1 MRSMWK
7 GAISFG
13 LVHIPVDMYTAVESK
28 GLDLTMLDRRDFSPV
43 GFKRYNKGNGKEVVW
58 DDIVKGYEYESGEYV
73 VLSDED
79 LRRANPEATQT
90 IDIQAFVDADQVPLI
105 FYDQPYYLAPGKGGA
120 KVYAL
125 LRETL
130 REAGKIGIARVV
142 IRVKQHLAAL
152 VCVGDTIVLN
162 TLRYPDEMR
171 DAGELKIPS
180 PDSKTAAVTVKE
192 LKMAMALVEGMSEDW
207 EPEQYRDTYREDVL
221 ALVKKKI
228 KAKQTKTITQPEPE
242 KAQRSSGKVIDL
254 VALLQASLGKK
265 PAKAALAALEDDDDD
280 DDDPPPRK
288 SRKPADDED
297 DDDDEVQVPRA
308 RKTAT
313 GSGSRTSA
321 AKSTRATASKTA
333 ASKSAA
339 KPAAKKPAAKKAPA
353 KAAAKA
359 PARKKAA

>member
-43 GFKRYNKGNGKEVVW
+43 GFKRYNKGNGKEVAW

-152 VCVGDTIVLN
+152 VCVGDTSCSTPCAIRTRCATRAN
-162 TLRYPDEMR
+162 SRSPRPTRRPP
-171 DAGELKIPS
+171 PS
-180 PDSKTAAVTVKE
+180 P
-192 LKMAMALVEGMSEDW
+192 
-207 EPEQYRDTYREDVL
+207 
-221 ALVKKKI
+221 
-228 KAKQTKTITQPEPE
+228 
-242 KAQRSSGKVIDL
+242 
-254 VALLQASLGKK
+254 
-265 PAKAALAALEDDDDD
+265 
-280 DDDPPPRK
+280 
-288 SRKPADDED
+288 SRNSRWRWPWS
-297 DDDDEVQVPRA
+297 RA
-308 RKTAT
+308 
-313 GSGSRTSA
+313 
-321 AKSTRATASKTA
+321 
-333 ASKSAA
+333 
-339 KPAAKKPAAKKAPA
+339 
-353 KAAAKA
+353 
-359 PARKKAA
+359 

>member
-1 MRSMWK
+1 MVRSMWK

-13 LVHIPVDMYTAVESK
+13 LVHIPVDMYPAVDSK

-43 GFKRYNKGNGKEVVW
+43 GFKRYNKGNGKEVTW
-58 DDIVKGYEYESGEYV
+58 DDIVKGYEYEDGEYV

-90 IDIQAFVDADQVPLI
+90 IDIQAFVQAEDVPLI
-105 FYDQPYYLAPGKGGA
+105 FYDQPYFLAPGKGGA

-162 TLRYPDEMR
+162 TLRFADEMR
-171 DAGELKIPS
+171 DPGELKIPS
-180 PDSKTAAVTVKE
+180 ANSKAAAVTVKE

-207 EPEQYRDTYREDVL
+207 EPSQYTDTYREDVL
-221 ALVKKKI
+221 AMVKKKI
-228 KAKQTKTITQPEPE
+228 KARQTKTITEPEPE
-242 KAQRSSGKVIDL
+242 KKKPTSGKVIDL

-265 PAKAALAALEDDDDD
+265 PARAAPVDDDDD

-297 DDDDEVQVPRA
+297 DEDEVHVPRA
-308 RKTAT
+308 RKPAAKSSGAT
-313 GSGSRTSA
+313 A
-321 AKSTRATASKTA
+321 AKSTRTSASKAAAKPTA
-333 ASKSAA
+333 KKAAA
-339 KPAAKKPAAKKAPA
+339 KPAAKKAVAS
-353 KAAAKA
+353 KAA
-359 PARKKAA
+359 PRKKAA

>member
-1 MRSMWK
+1 MARSMWK

-13 LVHIPVDMYTAVESK
+13 LVHIPVDMYPAVESK

-43 GFKRYNKGNGKEVVW
+43 GFKRYNKGNGKEVSW
-58 DDIVKGYEYESGEYV
+58 DDIVKGYEYEEGEYV

-79 LRRANPEATQT
+79 LRRANPEATQS
-90 IDIQAFVDADQVPLI
+90 IDIQAFVEAEDVPLI
-105 FYDQPYYLAPGKGGA
+105 YYDQPYYLAPGKGGA

-162 TLRYPDEMR
+162 TLRFPDEMR
-171 DAGELKIPS
+171 DPGELKIPS
-180 PDSKTAAVTVKE
+180 PNSKTAAVTVKE

-207 EPEQYRDTYREDVL
+207 DPKGYHDTYREDVL
-221 ALVKKKI
+221 AMVKKKI
-228 KAKQTKTITQPEPE
+228 KARQTKTITEPEPE
-242 KAQRSSGKVIDL
+242 KKERSSGKVIDL

-265 PAKAALAALEDDDDD
+265 PARAALAALDDDDD

-288 SRKPADDED
+288 SRKPAED
-297 DDDDEVQVPRA
+297 DDDDDGDSHPAAA
-308 RKTAT
+308 RKSAARSPARVSATAAS
-313 GSGSRTSA
+313 SGRTS
-321 AKSTRATASKTA
+321 

-339 KPAAKKPAAKKAPA
+339 KPAAKKAAAKTVS
-353 KAAAKA
+353 AKA
-359 PARKKAA
+359 PASRKKAA